1 MPIKVAY
8 LKFFLSF
15 RFFQHLSFIIII
27 IIIIIIIVSTGT
39 IYCRIQEDANETIH
53 LLRLYVMLFEDFP
66 MYYSFISLL
75 KSCYFK

>member
-15 RFFQHLSFIIII
+15 RFFQHLSFI

-53 LLRLYVMLFEDFP
+53 LLRLYVMMFEDFP
-66 MYYSFISLL
+66 MYYSFISPL

>member
-39 IYCRIQEDANETIH
+39 IYCRIQEDANVKNQSTTFVRID
-53 LLRLYVMLFEDFP
+53 V
-66 MYYSFISLL
+66 
-75 KSCYFK
+75 